1 MRAIVDNTV
10 LSNLAIVR
18 RPELLQQLFGG
29 EVAVPTEVRRELA
42 AGERL
47 RRIPT
52 CNWSWLKEIKLTR
65 AERTLAERLG
75 KTLDTGEATCL
86 ALAFTRRLILL
97 TDDRDAR
104 RLAQLMKVPLSGTLG
119 LLQLGVDEG
128 FLDLPTAN
136 SLLAEMISRGYR
148 APIRTLQELEK

>member
-1 MRAIVDNTV
+1 
-10 LSNLAIVR
+10 
-18 RPELLQQLFGG
+18 
-29 EVAVPTEVRRELA
+29 
-42 AGERL
+42 
-47 RRIPT
+47 
-52 CNWSWLKEIKLTR
+52 
-65 AERTLAERLG
+65 LG